1 MTKNIQRHPI
11 SNFFIMKGLQF
22 RLVKKIVL
30 SAVLS
35 TLVGLSTLVFIYYI
49 KFDNTAFYP
58 VSFDSAASIGERENI
73 LSIIL
78 PSVIISAFIN
88 ILIAIAIGL
97 YASRKYAVPIFK
109 LEKWADLLNEGKMAA
124 KLKFREKEEM
134 KDLCGKCNSLSENLR
149 KKFENIQ
156 NATEELIKDENLKD
170 NDSLKSI
177 QAILDSMSLEDKHI
191 DVSTSVIHSDSIG
204 KAAKNIVE

>member
-1 MTKNIQRHPI
+1 MAKNIQRHPI

-22 RLVKKIVL
+22 RLIKKIVL

-109 LEKWADLLNEGKMAA
+109 LEKWADLLHEGKMAA
-124 KLKFREKEEM
+124 KLHFREKEEM
-134 KDLCGKCNSLSENLR
+134 KELSSKCNSLSENIR
-149 KKFENIQ
+149 KRFESIQ
-156 NATEELIKDENLKD
+156 NATEELIKDETLKE
-170 NDSLKSI
+170 NDSIKKI
-177 QAILDSMSLEDKHI
+177 TAILDEMNLDDKSI
-191 DVSTSVIHSDSIG
+191 DVSTSIIKSDKFK
-204 KAAKNIVE
+204 KASENIVE

>member
-1 MTKNIQRHPI
+1 MVKNIQRHPI
-11 SNFFIMKGLQF
+11 SNFFIMKGLQL
-22 RLVKKIVL
+22 RLIKKIVL

-109 LEKWADLLNEGKMAA
+109 LEKWADLLSEGKMAA
-124 KLKFREKEEM
+124 KLHFREKEEM
-134 KDLCGKCNSLSENLR
+134 KELSGKCNSLSESLR

-156 NATEELIKDENLKD
+156 NATEELIKNEALKD
-170 NDSLKSI
+170 NDALKKI
-177 QAILDSMSLEDKHI
+177 TTILDEMNLDDKQI
-191 DVSTSVIHSDSIG
+191 DVSTSIIKSDRLN
-204 KAAKNIVE
+204 KASQNIID

>member
-1 MTKNIQRHPI
+1 MSKTAKRHPI
-11 SNFFIMKGLQF
+11 GNFFIMKGLQF
-22 RLVKKIVL
+22 RLIKKIVL

-35 TLVGLSTLVFIYYI
+35 TLVGLGTLVFIYYL

-58 VSFDSAASIGERENI
+58 VSLDSAASIGDRENI

-109 LEKWADLLNEGKMAA
+109 LEKWADLLNSGKMAA
-124 KLKFREKEEM
+124 KLNFREKEEM
-134 KDLCGKCNSLSENLR
+134 KELSSKCNSLSENLR
-149 KKFENIQ
+149 KKFNEIQ
-156 NATEELIKDENLKD
+156 SAAEILIKDEKFKGNPQI
-170 NDSLKSI
+170 NEI
-177 QAILDSMSLEDKHI
+177 TEILDSMSLDDKHI
-191 DVSTSVIHSDSIG
+191 EVSTSILKKDDLTDASD
-204 KAAKNIVE
+204 NIIE

>member
-1 MTKNIQRHPI
+1 MTKNVQRHPI
-11 SNFFIMKGLQF
+11 SNFFIMKGLQL
-22 RLVKKIVL
+22 RLIKKIVL
-30 SAVLS
+30 SAILS
-35 TLVGLSTLVFIYYI
+35 TLVGLSTLVFVYYM

-88 ILIAIAIGL
+88 ILIAAAIGL

-109 LEKWADLLNEGKMAA
+109 LEKWADLLNEGHMAA
-124 KLKFREKEEM
+124 KLSFREKEEM
-134 KDLCGKCNSLSENLR
+134 KELSSKCNSLSENLR

-156 NATEELIKDENLKD
+156 KETDKLSENDEFAK
-170 NDSLKSI
+170 NDSIIKIKKILEDM
-177 QAILDSMSLEDKHI
+177 AIDDKHI
-191 DVSTSVIHSDSIG
+191 NVSTSILKSDDIERS
-204 KAAKNIVE
+204 AKNVVE